1 MYQIRQGVFET
12 NSSSTHSMC
21 ICTEEEFANF
31 KGNKAVWNKNNNK
44 ITPLDK
50 IPHGYAQRA
59 KDFYQKT
66 RTLFMIDWDNL
77 SEEAQFEF
85 IISQFD
91 QTYAGDW
98 LFEGKTFYKDWGT
111 DLERFE
117 KHFTTPSGDKM
128 VAFGEFGYEG

>member
-31 KGNKAVWNKNNNK
+31 KGNKAVWDKNNNK
-44 ITPLDK
+44 ITPIDK
-50 IPHGYAQRA
+50 ITHGYAQRA

-98 LFEGKTFYKDWGT
+98 LFEDKTFYKDWGT
-111 DLERFE
+111 DLQRFE

-128 VAFGEFGYEG
+128 VAFGEFGYDG